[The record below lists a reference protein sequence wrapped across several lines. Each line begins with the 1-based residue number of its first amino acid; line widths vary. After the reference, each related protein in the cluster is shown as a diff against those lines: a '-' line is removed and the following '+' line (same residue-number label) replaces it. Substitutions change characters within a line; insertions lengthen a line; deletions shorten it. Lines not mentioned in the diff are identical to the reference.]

1 MEFKRLSATTL
12 QKQGNADPS
21 SNYNGASAGA
31 YPAAVTVSD
40 MDVNTM
46 FWTISM
52 QMTGG
57 TEIPTMNDYTN
68 ELWASDNA

>member
-1 MEFKRLSATTL
+1 
-12 QKQGNADPS
+12 
-21 SNYNGASAGA
+21 
-31 YPAAVTVSD
+31 